1 MQAVITQKLTQS
13 LKSGYEPYEVRDQKL
28 KGFLIRIQ
36 PSGSASYVVQY
47 KRGKRITL
55 GKVSVLTPTMARER
69 AKTVIGMFADG
80 ATDFEIREAIKP
92 GKGDTLKSFIDDH
105 YEPWAV
111 ANLKTG
117 SKTIRTIRAKFY
129 ESLEHKYLPDISPW
143 LIEKWRKGRKASGRK
158 VATVNREL
166 SALKACLSKAV
177 EWGKLDINPIQKV
190 KLDRVDSNQKVRYL
204 ETEEEYRLRKALS
217 DRDAELKAAR
227 ERGNEWRDE
236 RVYDPLPLL
245 SGAYG
250 DHLSPLVL
258 ISINTGIRQGELFN
272 LSWDDININKKF
284 LTVVGGGAKS
294 GKTRHIPLNDEAM
307 AVLEHWREQT
317 EGCGYVFPGE
327 TGERLNN
334 VKKAWMNL
342 LESADIK
349 NFRWHDMRHHFASR
363 LIMAGVSLY
372 TIKDLLGHASIQM
385 TERYSHLSPDHMAE
399 AVAKLSPPYSNVI
412 KLEK

>member
-13 LKSGYEPYEVRDQKL
+13 LKPGNEPYEVRDQKL

-36 PSGSASYVVQY
+36 PSGNASYVVQY

-55 GKVSVLTPTMARER
+55 GKVGVLTPGMARER
-69 AKTVIGMFADG
+69 SKTVIGMFADG

-105 YEPWAV
+105 YEPWAI

-117 SKTIRTIRAKFY
+117 LKTVNKIRATFY
-129 ESLEHKYLPDISPW
+129 ESLEHKYLTDISPW
-143 LIEKWRKGRKASGRK
+143 LIEKWRKGRKDSGK
-158 VATVNREL
+158 KATTINREL
-166 SALKACLSKAV
+166 ASLKALLSKAV

-204 ETEEEYRLRKALS
+204 EIEEESKLRKALI

-227 ERGNEWRDE
+227 ERGNEWRNE
-236 RVYDPLPLL
+236 RVYDPLPVL

-258 ISINTGIRQGELFN
+258 TSINTGIRKGELFN
-272 LSWDDININKKF
+272 LTWDDINFKKKL

-294 GKTRHIPLNDEAM
+294 GKTRHIPLNDEAFT
-307 AVLEHWREQT
+307 VLDHWREQT
-317 EGCGYVFPGE
+317 EGNGYVFPGK
-327 TGERLNN
+327 TGERLND

-342 LESADIK
+342 LKSADIK

-399 AVAKLSPPYSNVI
+399 AVARLVKV
-412 KLEK
+412 

>member
-13 LKSGYEPYEVRDQKL
+13 LKPGNEPYEVRDQNL

-69 AKTVIGMFADG
+69 AKTVIGMYADG
-80 ATDFEIREAIKP
+80 ATEFEIREAIKP

-129 ESLEHKYLPDISPW
+129 ESLEHKHLTDINPW

-158 VATVNREL
+158 AATVNREL

-190 KLDRVDSNQKVRYL
+190 KLDRVDSNQKVRYF
-204 ETEEEYRLRKALS
+204 ETEEESRLRKALS

-272 LSWDDININKKF
+272 LTWDDININKKF

-294 GKTRHIPLNDEAM
+294 GKTRHIPLNDEAIS
-307 AVLEHWREQT
+307 VFKQWRDQA
-317 EGCGYVFPGE
+317 EGTGYVFPGK

-334 VKKAWMNL
+334 VKKAWKNL

-363 LIMAGVSLY
+363 LVMAGVNIY
-372 TIKDLLGHASIQM
+372 TVKDLLGHASIQM

-399 AVAKLSPPYSNVI
+399 AVAKLSLPYSNVI